1 MNTVQQRLQI
11 KIDRLTKELSY
22 AKVSKGTKTRLAGK
36 VLDLV
41 RAEAELELMQQI
53 NETFDRLFNGEEL
66 ILDKLQ
72 GGAGKI
78 KYNRFGAVNS
88 LRVFDDVNDE
98 YASSNLLMG
107 QEKLL
112 KYVQDL
118 YNPQVARLYGQ
129 SSFRFANDQVFVS
142 NVVSLTTFISN
153 KNDLVYAA

>member
-1 MNTVQQRLQI
+1 MNTIQQRLQI

-22 AKVSKGTKTRLAGK
+22 AKVSKGTKARLAGK

-53 NETFDRLFNGEEL
+53 NETFDRLFDGEEL
-66 ILDKLQ
+66 IVSKLQ

-98 YASSNLLMG
+98 YASSNLLMN

-129 SSFRFANDQVFVS
+129 GSFRFANDQVSVS